1 VLACN
6 GYDNDVQTR
15 LPCVLPDK
23 LELSARYFTP
33 EEIRERLDKVW
44 RKDRNNRGTHAARTT
59 HITEMSRCKDKSH
72 PSDDELT
79 DAATD
84 QDFGFSVTPLTAWRT
99 LVPWAT
105 RRSVDAAAWQAST
118 AKRGDNSL
126 DRAKWGVKYASLSA
140 SLDSPPYHSMYFD
153 SHQPT
158 FLLSSSHNS
167 WSPLLH
173 YTCLPSP

>member
-1 VLACN
+1 MFRLASPVSCPTSSN
-6 GYDNDVQTR
+6 FRRDISPR
-15 LPCVLPDK
+15 RR
-23 LELSARYFTP
+23 SANASIRYILF
-33 EEIRERLDKVW
+33 W